1 MVNFV
6 FDIFPS
12 IIVWWRYVLRMVW
25 RISSRVYG
33 RYLCIVCYRDNG
45 CLMKTMIL
53 SPLNSVGAYI
63 DLISLVIY
71 PMHKAG
77 ESFVAKDGVHIDDVS
92 PEWTKSLTEDERM
105 TCNLF

>member
-1 MVNFV
+1 
-6 FDIFPS
+6 
-12 IIVWWRYVLRMVW
+12 VLRMVCRRSIW
-25 RISSRVYG
+25 ICG
-33 RYLCIVCYRDNG
+33 RYLHNVSYRDNG
-45 CLMKTMIL
+45 GNIKTMIL